1 MGNVNNCLINNVRFD
16 EINIK
21 PDKNNENENQNNISN
36 INKMNKANYFNNRAD
51 FLARMAAQKA

>member
-21 PDKNNENENQNNISN
+21 QTKIVIKINNLIIQLLI
-36 INKMNKANYFNNRAD
+36 K
-51 FLARMAAQKA
+51 